1 MDGRRHRRRRRLTA
15 GSRRRGGGWLVWR
28 PPSEAERMSWANRS
42 AHAREP
48 RAHHKERVQ
57 HDLVFITDEF
67 QMMQSFLNVVGRGQA
82 NNNVVRTWVTQKS
95 AWWHRLF
102 PSFMAPVLPS
112 CLAPVLPLDEAV
124 ADIKQ
129 IKARVE
135 DVSQRNMRYNLIS
148 DSGSKPVGPA
158 AGGSSASDA
167 LVEVRDIAKE
177 LSGSGDLAELLTNND
192 GDLQVISIWE
202 TEGDHGESSIIRNVY
217 DDPEIKRNFECL
229 AWIKIM
235 HPFDLSEF
243 FQALRSQFYTN
254 SGQQRQGAEVKL
266 FTKFRTEVYKKR
278 YLIVLEDLNTVS
290 EWESIRSNLPNMRNG
305 SRVVVSTQKVEIA
318 SLCTG
323 HPFQVSQIRRFSY
336 YHCVCMFFKEISAAN
351 ELDRMKPKQEIKGI
365 DTVQAIWRCK
375 NLLMCFGSLCELR
388 QLVSFR
394 ILLYLCCLGLFG
406 HRLEPVGD
414 HPAHHVSCGG
424 PGTPPNLAE
433 ERVTY
438 EGKGGAE
445 PQNKATTQ
453 AGLWP
458 TILRRVSYT
467 LSCPKGGYAA
477 YKKSPQGSYRDSR
490 SKDEKTFGCN
500 NDILIDW
507 LLMKDGLRQD
517 DISSFYA
524 KTGLVLD
531 DMFTRLRECN
541 KQLLFL
547 ITEAI
552 FRSRGEFRFG
562 VISVWGIAGVGKSTF
577 VRTIYNSH
585 GQFEMY
591 GWVNVSHP
599 FNLRDLAC
607 SLLLDL
613 HQNGRCF
620 LWLGE
625 KDIDMFRTKD
635 PIQECHK
642 LLHKH
647 KFLIVIDGLQ
657 STEEWDLIK
666 STLLSGNSES
676 FIIVI
681 TNEESVARHCAVED
695 NFVFNVNGLKADA
708 ALYLFIKEVYGSA
721 HCMSDTELRLML
733 GKANTPGMTEEISPL
748 LKKHG
753 QDRLLYKQN
762 IDLTPEMID
771 EAKLIIKK
779 CGGLPKVIVAIGRF
793 MATRSKHAVLWR
805 RFNKKFMHELQTN
818 PGFESLRGLFA
829 WMQSYFHNSP
839 DSLKPLFGKWESFF
853 ISDNMKLLR
862 VLDLENASDVTND
875 DLERVVSLPHLKFL
889 SLRGCKMVSR
899 LPDSLGGLRQ
909 LQTLDIRHTSI
920 VRLPTVIVK
929 LHKLQYI
936 RGGTKVTLGEEGT
949 SASLAAAETETQ
961 PKCRGRHAGDPCSG
975 IEVPRGIEELT
986 ALHTLGVINVGVAG
1000 GKAFLKEFKNLTQLR
1015 KLGVSGIN
1023 WKNIQELCSAL
1034 SCHRYLESL
1043 SVRLD
1048 KDEQGSCDDKL
1059 KEDLR
1064 HRIA

>member
-1 MDGRRHRRRRRLTA
+1 MADIVLGLTKSVVE
-15 GSRRRGGGWLVWR
+15 GTVIKVQ
-28 PPSEAERMSWANRS
+28 S
-42 AHAREP
+42 AILEENQL
-48 RAHHKERVQ
+48 KERVQ

-82 NNNVVRTWVTQKS
+82 NNNVVRTWDCIEFVIHLDKKS

-336 YHCVCMFFKEISAAN
+336 YHCVCMFFKE
-351 ELDRMKPKQEIKGI
+351 
-365 DTVQAIWRCK
+365 
-375 NLLMCFGSLCELR
+375 
-388 QLVSFR
+388 
-394 ILLYLCCLGLFG
+394 
-406 HRLEPVGD
+406 
-414 HPAHHVSCGG
+414 
-424 PGTPPNLAE
+424 
-433 ERVTY
+433 
-438 EGKGGAE
+438 
-445 PQNKATTQ
+445 
-453 AGLWP
+453 
-458 TILRRVSYT
+458 
-467 LSCPKGGYAA
+467 
-477 YKKSPQGSYRDSR
+477 
-490 SKDEKTFGCN
+490 
-500 NDILIDW
+500 
-507 LLMKDGLRQD
+507 
-517 DISSFYA
+517 
-524 KTGLVLD
+524 
-531 DMFTRLRECN
+531 
-541 KQLLFL
+541 LLFL

-585 GQFEMY
+585 DQFEMY

-708 ALYLFIKEVYGSA
+708 ALYLFIKE
-721 HCMSDTELRLML
+721 
-733 GKANTPGMTEEISPL
+733 
-748 LKKHG
+748 
-753 QDRLLYKQN
+753 N

-839 DSLKPLFGKWESFF
+839 DSLKPCIFYLSIFPRDRSIRRRRLIRRIMQQTSRSGNRIVWCEVNSFFHEYIMSQQMDDNHIFSLQGRCSLTSQRTGRHLVIGSTWERDKIVFMSIDFSRLRSLTVFGKWESFF

-875 DLERVVSLPHLKFL
+875 DLERVVSLPRLKFL

-961 PKCRGRHAGDPCSG
+961 PKCRSTHALLSWLPDLCRGRHAGDPCSG

-986 ALHTLGVINVGVAG
+986 ALHTLGVVNVGVAG
-1000 GKAFLKEFKNLTQLR
+1000 GKAFLKELKNLTQLR

-1023 WKNIQELCSAL
+1023 WKNIQELCSAV

-1048 KDEQGSCDDKL
+1048 KDEHGSSDDRL

-1064 HRIA
+1064 NRIAEHPNKLVLKLKME